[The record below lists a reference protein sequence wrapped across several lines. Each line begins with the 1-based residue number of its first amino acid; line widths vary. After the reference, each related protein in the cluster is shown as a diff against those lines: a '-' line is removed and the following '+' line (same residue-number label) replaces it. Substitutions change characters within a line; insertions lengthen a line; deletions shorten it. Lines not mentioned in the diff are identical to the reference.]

1 MDKNATIQELI
12 NQASNTRHLVLAVA
26 AAYRG
31 TIPDN
36 IVIATKEP
44 KEGD

>member
-12 NQASNTRHLVLAVA
+12 NQTANTRHLVLAVA
-26 AAYRG
+26 AAYLG
-31 TIPDN
+31 TAPDN
-36 IVIATKEP
+36 VVITAKEP

>member
-12 NQASNTRHLVLAVA
+12 NQAANTRHLVLTVA
-26 AAYRG
+26 AAYLG
-31 TIPDN
+31 TTTDN
-36 IVIATKEP
+36 IIIATKEQ